1 MAKKKFKKEN
11 CSSKVRVMKTKDCFG
26 FEMTLV
32 GKHAYEWE
40 IVIEEDKNK
49 IKAFRF
55 SNREKAIEE
64 FNKRQAH
71 SSIGYVK

>member
-40 IVIEEDKNK
+40 IIIEEDSKTK
-49 IKAFRF
+49 TIRF
-55 SNREKAIEE
+55 SNRIKAVEE

-71 SSIGYVK
+71 SSIDYVK

>member
-32 GKHAYEWE
+32 GKHAYE
-40 IVIEEDKNK
+40 
-49 IKAFRF
+49 
-55 SNREKAIEE
+55 
-64 FNKRQAH
+64 
-71 SSIGYVK
+71 

>member
-1 MAKKKFKKEN
+1 MAKNKFKKEN

-40 IVIEEDKNK
+40 IVIEEDSKTK
-49 IKAFRF
+49 TIRF
-55 SNREKAIEE
+55 SNRIKAVEE

>member
-11 CSSKVRVMKTKDCFG
+11 CSSKVRVMKTKDYFG

-71 SSIGYVK
+71 SSVGYVK